1 MEAPIL
7 VQITH
12 WTWGSPTKIPLP
24 SSSLGTFFSG
34 SLEESLVKFLYTL
47 FKKMNNENANGT
59 IQIMIS
65 KLAKASCA
73 CLVTQSC
80 LTLCTPWTIAPQAPL
95 SMGFSSPEYWRGFS
109 MPSSRGPH
117 QPRDPTQV
125 SRIAGG
131 FFTI

>member
-1 MEAPIL
+1 MEAPVL
-7 VQITH
+7 VQVTCWI
-12 WTWGSPTKIPLP
+12 WGSPTKIPPP

-34 SLEESLVKFLYTL
+34 SLEESLVTFLYTL
-47 FKKMNNENANGT
+47 FKKMNNENSNGT

-80 LTLCTPWTIAPQAPL
+80 LTLCTPWTVAPQASL
-95 SMGFSSPEYWRGFS
+95 SMGFSSPEYWRGFA
-109 MPSSRGPH
+109 MPSSRGSP

-125 SRIAGG
+125 SHIAGR